1 MFSLFYR
8 WSYDDCVTE
17 ASISQDIAPL
27 KFPLK
32 VHNWSHVIISV
43 QAGQEGD
50 VSGGKVSDTVG
61 YWWHTVVG
69 AYVFFTSATVVRLLQ
84 NAECFQFHYIRP
96 CTACRF
102 SSDLQTG
109 VYTL

>member
-32 VHNWSHVIISV
+32 VHNWSHVVISV

-50 VSGGKVSDTVG
+50 VSGGKVSDTVLLHLCDCG
-61 YWWHTVVG
+61 STPAKCRVLPVSLYQTLQ
-69 AYVFFTSATVVRLLQ
+69 VFFWPANRRL
-84 NAECFQFHYIRP
+84 
-96 CTACRF
+96 
-102 SSDLQTG
+102 
-109 VYTL
+109 